1 MHTNSQSQSSNTLNN
16 ALTRNRQILK
26 LLFEE
31 TRSMFFKESSLVS
44 MWEGPSAKVTKPFAA
59 MPIYKAS
66 ILFLDGQGIPNY
78 LFNKELCYTPRKKKL
93 FSSIPRKNLFLLQR
107 AKFSTNNKLPHHTTM
122 FVQCIQLQNAMC
134 YLVGPILIIKDQ
146 QKFSKCH

>member
-31 TRSMFFKESSLVS
+31 TRSMFFKESSLVP

-59 MPIYKAS
+59 CLFIRLQFYSLMDKEYPITYSIKNFVTHQGKKNCFLQYQEKIFSFCRERNFQPITNCHIIPLCLYSVSNCKMPCA
-66 ILFLDGQGIPNY
+66 
-78 LFNKELCYTPRKKKL
+78 T
-93 FSSIPRKNLFLLQR
+93 
-107 AKFSTNNKLPHHTTM
+107 
-122 FVQCIQLQNAMC
+122 
-134 YLVGPILIIKDQ
+134 
-146 QKFSKCH
+146 